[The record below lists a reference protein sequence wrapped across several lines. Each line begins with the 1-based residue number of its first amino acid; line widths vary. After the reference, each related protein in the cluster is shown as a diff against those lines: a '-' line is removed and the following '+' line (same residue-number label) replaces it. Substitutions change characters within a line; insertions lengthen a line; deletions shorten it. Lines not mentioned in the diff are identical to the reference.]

1 MSVRLSNVEGLAEP
15 PGYAHVAVG
24 AVPPGSRLV
33 FTAGGVPLD
42 GDGTLVGPGD
52 PMRQAE
58 QVIQNLLAALE
69 TGGATPRDLLKTTVY
84 VVGPH
89 ESLTRTWDVVRASA
103 IGHAPST
110 LLGVALLGYTGQLV
124 EIEAVALVEGDGDG
138 DGESGN

>member
-1 MSVRLSNVEGLAEP
+1 MSVRLANGKGLAEP

-24 AVPPGSRLV
+24 SGSTLV

-42 GDGTLVGPGD
+42 RDGRLVGEGD
-52 PMRQAE
+52 HAAQTG
-58 QVIQNLLAALE
+58 QVLANLATALE
-69 TGGATPRDLLKTTVY
+69 AGGASAADLLKTTVY

-89 ESLTRTWDVVRASA
+89 EALLRTWEVVRASP

-124 EIEAVALVEGDGDG
+124 EIEAVAIVE
-138 DGESGN
+138 